1 MSKIFF
7 FFICVLK
14 YVILIFLIFSKKKNL
29 INCVLL
35 GIDEVD
41 CGDKKINVEIIK
53 LKCF

>member
-7 FFICVLK
+7 FCIYVLK
-14 YVILIFLIFSKKKNL
+14 YVILILLIFSKKKSL

-41 CGDKKINVEIIK
+41 CGDKKIIVEINK